1 MSTVFYGKLS
11 YKLTRFK
18 NRSLQQCDKM
28 ARLFFNTYLAL
39 KEILKIWQ
47 IRSHCIPGKIGMQ
60 LA

>member
-1 MSTVFYGKLS
+1 MLTVFYGKLS

-39 KEILKIWQ
+39 YNI
-47 IRSHCIPGKIGMQ
+47 
-60 LA
+60 